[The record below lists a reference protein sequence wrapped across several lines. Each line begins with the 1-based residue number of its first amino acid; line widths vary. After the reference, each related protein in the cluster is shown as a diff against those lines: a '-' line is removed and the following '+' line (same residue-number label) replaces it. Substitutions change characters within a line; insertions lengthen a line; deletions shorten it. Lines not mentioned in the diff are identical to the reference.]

1 MENHQFNGKIHYKWS
16 FSIAMLNYQRVIIP
30 NSLRLLNMQ
39 RRELQSMDPK
49 NMQDPWVCL
58 RGHPGIPNLRL
69 HHPIF
74 IQLPLD
80 LMVTSHLKKKTPS
93 VNHLHRLGG
102 ELQAGFLKTVP
113 VLFFVILRVAV
124 KRPNCWE

>member
-80 LMVTSHLKKKTPS
+80 LMVTSH
-93 VNHLHRLGG
+93 
-102 ELQAGFLKTVP
+102 
-113 VLFFVILRVAV
+113 
-124 KRPNCWE
+124 